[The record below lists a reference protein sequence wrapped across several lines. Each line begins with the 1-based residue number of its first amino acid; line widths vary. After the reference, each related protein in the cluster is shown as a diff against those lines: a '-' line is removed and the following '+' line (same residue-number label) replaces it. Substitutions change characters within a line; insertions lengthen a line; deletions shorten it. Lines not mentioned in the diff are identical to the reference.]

1 MPPLCWPPS
10 ATLSTAA
17 VPNTLAGRIA
27 AEIRSA
33 LAVSEL
39 QAEALAVRI
48 LKAIREPTKAMTEA
62 GWDSVML
69 TPDDLWP
76 TMIDAALVE
85 H

>member
-1 MPPLCWPPS
+1 MQ
-10 ATLSTAA
+10 ATLLQPAPDTMAH
-17 VPNTLAGRIA
+17 RIA

-33 LAVSEL
+33 LTVTDL
-39 QAEALAVRI
+39 QAEALATRI
-48 LKAIREPTKAMTEA
+48 LKAMREPTKAMIET